1 MKQRGNLRFRLLAGA
16 AVWIVV
22 ALVIAGIGLSHLFE
36 AAVGR
41 RLVDELINHLNQLT
55 AALEVDSTGR
65 PVLVGTLSDPRFR
78 QPYGGL
84 YWQVS
89 SPAGALL
96 RSRSLWDV
104 TLDLPSDTL
113 NPTRVHEHELPGPRG
128 SRLLVVERR
137 LQQAEHPGGSLR
149 VAVGVDQAQVAKAV
163 RGFDQALVVSLG
175 LLAVALLSAAVVQVW
190 IGLRPLAGLR
200 GGLADIRAGRS
211 RHLDGRFPNEV
222 QPLVDDLNNLLAHDA
237 ALIERARAQ
246 AGNLAHGLKTSLTV
260 LLTESDQLRARG
272 EAESATQLRAEVMRI
287 GRHVDHHLARARA
300 AGARDLPGMTCNV
313 QACVAPLLAMFRR
326 LQFERG
332 IEIVNRVDGVHCF
345 RGEAQDLE
353 DMLGNL
359 IDNACKWAK
368 RRVQVTSRAEG
379 GRLVICVDDDGP
391 GLSPAQREEVFARGR
406 RLDETVPG
414 SGLGLTI
421 TREIAELYG
430 GAVEL
435 DRAPLGGLR
444 ACLRLPGGAAEASV
458 G

>member
-1 MKQRGNLRFRLLAGA
+1 VKPRGNLRFRLLAGA
-16 AVWIVV
+16 AVWVIV
-22 ALVIAGIGLSHLFE
+22 ALVIAGLGLSRLFE
-36 AAVGR
+36 AEVAR
-41 RLVDELINHLNQLT
+41 RQADELINHLNQLT

-78 QPYGGL
+78 QPYSGL

-89 SPAGALL
+89 SPAGGLL

-104 TLDLPSDTL
+104 TLELPPAAL
-113 NPTRVHEHELPGPRG
+113 QPAHEHEVPGPRG

-137 LQQAEHPGGSLR
+137 LQQGENPGGLLR
-149 VAVGVDQAQVAKAV
+149 VAVGVDRAEIDKAV
-163 RGFDQALVVSLG
+163 HGFDQALATSLG

-200 GGLADIRAGRS
+200 SGLAAIRGGRS
-211 RHLDGRFPNEV
+211 RHLDGTFPNEI

-246 AGNLAHGLKTSLTV
+246 AGNLAHGLKTSLTA
-260 LLTESDQLRARG
+260 LLAESDELMTRGETELAAQLRV
-272 EAESATQLRAEVMRI
+272 EVMRI
-287 GRHVDHHLARARA
+287 RRHVDHYLARARA
-300 AGARDLPGMTCNV
+300 AGARDLPGVTCNA
-313 QACVAPLLAMFRR
+313 QACIAPLLGMFRR
-326 LQFERG
+326 LKSERE
-332 IEIVNRVDGVHCF
+332 IEIVNRVDAAHRF

-368 RRVQVTSRAEG
+368 RCVRIASRTEDG
-379 GRLVICVDDDGP
+379 QLVICVDDDGP
-391 GLSPAQREEVFARGR
+391 GLSLEQREEVFARGR
-406 RLDETVPG
+406 RLDESVPG

-430 GAVEL
+430 GTVEL
-435 DRAPLGGLR
+435 DEAPLGGLR
-444 ACLRLPGGAAEASV
+444 AYLRLPGGTADA
-458 G
+458 